1 MDSFIFKLTN
11 IFDYDGDGSVFQ
23 VFKNETLYY
32 LNDKNLRDVD
42 YKSVGSL
49 FGMNYN
55 SESLKKIDIMIEFG
69 YDLYILR
76 KFLLDLV
83 NFYCNRKIL
92 TTKSNIDIIKIYAL
106 DENELIKSINKQ
118 NEKRKFKIMQKKIW
132 APLYYMINN
141 NNNNNDRYKR
151 IISDTNNN
159 INYELNNSNNKDNN
173 NFNKDNNN
181 FNKDNLDENMKT
193 GEEWRSFYKK
203 KKSIKKVNIL
213 DTNDNN
219 NIQINNRFKSLDNDY
234 VIQSLST
241 VDNYENKSTKC
252 DYEETSSVLTNINNS
267 DIDSDSDN
275 IKQLK
280 IEDKKKFENI
290 KIYKKQ
296 DLQEEIE
303 YNDRIHKLEN
313 SEKNIE
319 KIIEKIKDEIYE
331 KRKKNW
337 ADISDSCSDLSI

>member
-11 IFDYDGDGSVFQ
+11 IFDYNGDGSVFQ
-23 VFKNETLYY
+23 TFKNETLYY

-69 YDLYILR
+69 YDLYVLR

-92 TTKSNIDIIKIYAL
+92 TTKSYIDIIKSYAL

-141 NNNNNDRYKR
+141 NRYKR
-151 IISDTNNN
+151 IISDTDTDIKIKNNN

-173 NFNKDNNN
+173 I

-219 NIQINNRFKSLDNDY
+219 NIQINNRFKSLDNDEI
-234 VIQSLST
+234 IQSLST
-241 VDNYENKSTKC
+241 ADNYKNKLTKC
-252 DYEETSSVLTNINNS
+252 DYEEISSVLTNINDS
-267 DIDSDSDN
+267 DSDNDSDN

-296 DLQEEIE
+296 DLQDEID

>member
-1 MDSFIFKLTN
+1 
-11 IFDYDGDGSVFQ
+11 
-23 VFKNETLYY
+23 
-32 LNDKNLRDVD
+32 
-42 YKSVGSL
+42 
-49 FGMNYN
+49 
-55 SESLKKIDIMIEFG
+55 
-69 YDLYILR
+69 
-76 KFLLDLV
+76 
-83 NFYCNRKIL
+83 
-92 TTKSNIDIIKIYAL
+92 
-106 DENELIKSINKQ
+106 
-118 NEKRKFKIMQKKIW
+118 
-132 APLYYMINN
+132 MINN